1 MKTICENWDMDKE
14 NNAAPRLI
22 RLHAKDNVAAVT
34 TAVDIGQMLELEGK
48 HVRAAEP
55 VPTGHKMAI
64 VDIDTGEKVVK
75 YGVAI
80 GSATCSIKPGQYVH
94 THNLKSDYLP
104 TYTLDGA
111 NPYLHGTGEESQ

>member
-1 MKTICENWDMDKE
+1 MDKE